1 MKEQVLKI
9 IKEEIDEKMEEIR
22 NLPVDNTTPN
32 TKLHFLTSELGAMQ
46 QILRRM
52 EKDLFTENHLLS
64 KVNRLEVIDDDG
76 RSYTNYLNEGQSI
89 YMSLQDADHTLKIFV
104 ENEK

>member
-1 MKEQVLKI
+1 MKNRVLEI
-9 IKEEIDEKMEEIR
+9 IKEELDEKKNQICD
-22 NLPVDNTTPN
+22 LPIDNTVPN
-32 TKLHFLTSELGAMQ
+32 TKFVFLTAELGAMQ

-52 EKDLFTENHLLS
+52 EKDLYQENHLLGN
-64 KVNRLEVIDDDG
+64 VNRLEVIDDDG
-76 RSYTNYLNEGQSI
+76 RSYTNYLNEGQSV